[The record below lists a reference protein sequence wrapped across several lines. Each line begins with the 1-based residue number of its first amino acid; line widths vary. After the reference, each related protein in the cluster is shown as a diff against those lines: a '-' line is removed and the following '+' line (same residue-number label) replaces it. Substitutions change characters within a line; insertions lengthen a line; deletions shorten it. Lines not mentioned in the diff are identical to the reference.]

1 MTVAQILYQVKGRQG
16 SISRKVTFLTL
27 FIFHILLRLLL
38 YCNHSHYIVPL
49 FPFWDTVHF
58 STSFY
63 FAILHSILSMSHY
76 ILFTAWKLRN
86 LDLYVIAVLLTL
98 LLFHHNEI
106 VNVTLVHSPLLRR
119 KVLGLL
125 VNGDAR
131 N

>member
-1 MTVAQILYQVKGRQG
+1 
-16 SISRKVTFLTL
+16 
-27 FIFHILLRLLL
+27 
-38 YCNHSHYIVPL
+38 
-49 FPFWDTVHF
+49 
-58 STSFY
+58 
-63 FAILHSILSMSHY
+63 MSHY